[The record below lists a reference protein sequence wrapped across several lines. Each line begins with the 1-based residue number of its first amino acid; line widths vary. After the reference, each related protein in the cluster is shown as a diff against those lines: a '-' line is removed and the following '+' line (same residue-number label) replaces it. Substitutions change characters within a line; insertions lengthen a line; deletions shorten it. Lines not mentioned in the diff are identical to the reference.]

1 MPTRPFT
8 IRELTD
14 SELLAQL
21 AMLVDD
27 DASDDEEL
35 VDELLIACCDPLIR
49 ERKEE
54 IGPERLSLQRL
65 HRDAAAAGL
74 ASETMSANIYCDYR
88 FRLEDLPAVVQ
99 ALDPPAGFRTHSGA
113 VFTGEEGVLLLLR
126 RFRSTNPLLDLTKE
140 TGRTTPQ
147 ISEAVR
153 FMVEHVH
160 RRFPWLVDVRSFT
173 AWEAHFDDF
182 ATAFQD
188 AGAPLGNLIGL
199 IDGKLQ
205 PVCKPGRY
213 QHVLY
218 SGHKRVHGLKT
229 QGIVFPN
236 GMQPFPFGPVNGS
249 RHDSFLLA
257 SSGIIAALQAACARV
272 GKVFVLFG
280 DSAYPISQ
288 YLFRMYKG
296 VMTPQQA
303 AFNADM
309 APLRVSVEWGFGKI
323 VSLWPFLDYRKKHLV
338 LLSPVGLY
346 FPVGNVLAN
355 MHTCLYGSI
364 ISHKFDMEPPSLD
377 AYMSGGPF

>member
-140 TGRTTPQ
+140 TGRTTSRAPAELER
-147 ISEAVR
+147 SKMSLFARRCLKEA
-153 FMVEHVH
+153 M
-160 RRFPWLVDVRSFT
+160 T
-173 AWEAHFDDF
+173 
-182 ATAFQD
+182 
-188 AGAPLGNLIGL
+188 
-199 IDGKLQ
+199 KLQ
-205 PVCKPGRY
+205 
-213 QHVLY
+213 
-218 SGHKRVHGLKT
+218 
-229 QGIVFPN
+229 
-236 GMQPFPFGPVNGS
+236 
-249 RHDSFLLA
+249 LL
-257 SSGIIAALQAACARV
+257 
-272 GKVFVLFG
+272 F
-280 DSAYPISQ
+280 
-288 YLFRMYKG
+288 
-296 VMTPQQA
+296 TP
-303 AFNADM
+303 
-309 APLRVSVEWGFGKI
+309 
-323 VSLWPFLDYRKKHLV
+323 LV
-338 LLSPVGLY
+338 LESFASFCV
-346 FPVGNVLAN
+346 
-355 MHTCLYGSI
+355 CLDLG
-364 ISHKFDMEPPSLD
+364 
-377 AYMSGGPF
+377 